1 MIKMTMMIIMTMM
14 MMMMMIVTIKMHIT
28 CYGVD
33 SYVTV
38 DEGSRK
44 LPVAK

>member
-1 MIKMTMMIIMTMM
+1 MIKMTMTIIMT
-14 MMMMMIVTIKMHIT
+14 MMMMMIVTIKMQHIT